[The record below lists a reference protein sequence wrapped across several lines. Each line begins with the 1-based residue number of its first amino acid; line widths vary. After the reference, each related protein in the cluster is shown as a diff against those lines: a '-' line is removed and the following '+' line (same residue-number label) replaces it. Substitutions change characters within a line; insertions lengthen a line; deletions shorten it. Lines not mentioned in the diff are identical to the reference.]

1 MVTQKDI
8 HLKLAYTLLD
18 ELDKEVEVAGLP
30 RNRIINAAIKTY
42 IALIDC
48 DRRCH
53 NLPPDDAREAAL
65 DTLLWTF
72 QHIHEAL
79 SQ

>member
-1 MVTQKDI
+1 MIQQKSI
-8 HLKLAYTLLD
+8 HTKLAFSILD
-18 ELDKEVEVAGLP
+18 ELDKEAEASGLP
-30 RNRIINAAIKTY
+30 RNRIINASIKTY

-53 NLPPDDAREAAL
+53 YLPPDDARELAL

-72 QHIHEAL
+72 PHIHDAL
-79 SQ
+79 TQ